1 MIRAAQLAGYS
12 SVVRVERNDAATITR
27 TLDRGAGGVQVPQ
40 APQVPSTGS
49 LPTGALSKDSLLQ
62 QAKGMVS
69 DLTSMKSSG
78 KLDAAQTKQ
87 VDTMLP
93 KAQSVTGELEKPS
106 VPPNKLTQLASQLSD
121 LQKQL
126 TALKG
131 MIK

>member
-1 MIRAAQLAGYS
+1 MTQRILITLFIVAAFLAS
-12 SVVRVERNDAATITR
+12 PLATPAQIP
-27 TLDRGAGGVQVPQ
+27 GGVQV
-40 APQVPSTGS
+40 PQVPSTGS

-62 QAKGMVS
+62 QAKGLVS

-87 VDTMLP
+87 VDSMLP
-93 KAQSVTGELEKPS
+93 KAQSVTSELEKPS

-121 LQKQL
+121 LQKQW
-126 TALKG
+126 TTLKG